1 MRRTLVHF
9 LACATLAIPSS
20 GALGE
25 EVVVIGHQLVPKT
38 DKVTLQRV
46 YTGRVV
52 SIGQQAVEPV
62 NLPAGNPVREDFL
75 LGYLDQNDQQY
86 TGYWLVRRYV
96 GKGAPPQ
103 EMGSVDE
110 VIKYI
115 QATPGAIGYVPASKV
130 PRGANV
136 IFRR

>member
-1 MRRTLVHF
+1 MRRTIVHF
-9 LACATLAIPSS
+9 LAGLSLSIPAH

-25 EVVVIGHQLVPKT
+25 EVVVIGHPQVPKA
-38 DKVTLQRV
+38 DRVTVQRIF
-46 YTGRVV
+46 TGRVV

-62 NLPAGNPVREDFL
+62 NLPVGNSVREDFL
-75 LGYLDQNDQQY
+75 QAYLEQNDQQY

-103 EMGSVDE
+103 ELGSVDE

-115 QATPGAIGYVPASKV
+115 QATPGAIGYVPVSKV
-130 PRGANV
+130 PRGANIV
-136 IFRR
+136 FRR

>member
-1 MRRTLVHF
+1 MRRALVHF
-9 LACATLAIPSS
+9 LACAALAIPSC

-25 EVVVIGHQLVPKT
+25 EVVVIGHPVVPKT
-38 DKVTLQRV
+38 DRVTLQRV
-46 YTGRVV
+46 YTGRAV

-62 NLPAGNPVREDFL
+62 NLPTGNPVREDFL
-75 LGYLDQNDQQY
+75 LGYLEQTDQQY

-115 QATPGAIGYVPASKV
+115 QATPGAIGYVPVSKL

>member
-1 MRRTLVHF
+1 MRRALVHF
-9 LACATLAIPSS
+9 LACATLAVPSL
-20 GALGE
+20 GVLGE

-75 LGYLDQNDQQY
+75 LGYLEQNDQQY

-115 QATPGAIGYVPASKV
+115 QATPGAVGYVPASKV

>member
-1 MRRTLVHF
+1 MRRALVHF
-9 LACATLAIPSS
+9 LACATLAISSS
-20 GALGE
+20 GVRGE

-75 LGYLDQNDQQY
+75 LGYLEQNDQQY